1 MPPRVLSLAV
11 SQINFWIMTVLAS
24 SLAVGSI
31 TVFAMAINIWS
42 FPFGVFGISFVL
54 ASFPK
59 LSETAQEKDKLSFV
73 KTFASTARQILFF
86 LLPATVLFIVLRT
99 QIVQSLLGTG
109 RFDSSDVIL
118 TYQALGYLSL
128 ALFAEALILLFLR
141 GFFAWEDTK
150 TPFLLG
156 FLATVFR
163 LLAAWFLSGYLG
175 VAGLAL
181 GFSLGSIFYL
191 ALLFIGLRRKIGF
204 LDGRAVTLSGFKM
217 FLASLSA
224 GLVAYLGLE
233 ITSSLINISI
243 VLDALIQGGISG
255 GFGILAYLFLAWI
268 LKIDELNLFLSSL
281 TSRLPWK
288 KAPREIS
295 GDEGR

>member
-1 MPPRVLSLAV
+1 
-11 SQINFWIMTVLAS
+11 
-24 SLAVGSI
+24 
-31 TVFAMAINIWS
+31 
-42 FPFGVFGISFVL
+42 
-54 ASFPK
+54 
-59 LSETAQEKDKLSFV
+59 
-73 KTFASTARQILFF
+73 
-86 LLPATVLFIVLRT
+86 
-99 QIVQSLLGTG
+99 
-109 RFDSSDVIL
+109 
-118 TYQALGYLSL
+118 
-128 ALFAEALILLFLR
+128 LR